1 MANGAT
7 GAQVSTRQVGV
18 LSRGWPAQAKVV
30 FGKSMPTAGNRW
42 PSGLRRLEAHGEH
55 RYEGFRTARQTP
67 TGISSL
73 RQRLRKHFTVGRRAV
88 RQLGRRGVSFPGQ
101 PSPGRRSGGA
111 PIGRSDRDSCA

>member
-42 PSGLRRLEAHGEH
+42 PSGLRRLEATENTGTRASGRLARPPPASR
-55 RYEGFRTARQTP
+55 RYG
-67 TGISSL
+67 SD
-73 RQRLRKHFTVGRRAV
+73 
-88 RQLGRRGVSFPGQ
+88 
-101 PSPGRRSGGA
+101 SGNTSQSA
-111 PIGRSDRDSCA
+111 AGRSANWAGAV